1 MGWDAILLF
10 RFLEESHLYRV
21 GIWTGTQ
28 MMREDRQ
35 AKSYGK
41 NILSVTKDGNYKQLG

>member
-1 MGWDAILLF
+1 MGWDVILLF
-10 RFLEESHLYRV
+10 MFVEESHLYRV

-35 AKSYGK
+35 EKSYGK
-41 NILSVTKDGNYKQLG
+41 NILSVTKDGNYKELG